1 MAIDVPPLVLPDLPL
16 HDGTAPRSVAMPR
29 ARAASTTVSAWFGMA
44 AALAVVA
51 VLATRLLTP
60 DVSMPALSSQLIAH
74 MEHEQAS
81 RQVTSIGVSEQE
93 LATVAGASIVSM
105 DTGDNLV
112 TYVRTCIINNRPVPH
127 LVIQGESGPVT
138 LVLMAEEAIDD
149 TVSLTGEAVHGVII
163 PVGKGSVAVIGDRP
177 AQLREID
184 QIGQR
189 LRHSVTWRI

>member
-1 MAIDVPPLVLPDLPL
+1 M
-16 HDGTAPRSVAMPR
+16 T
-29 ARAASTTVSAWFGMA
+29 
-44 AALAVVA
+44 
-51 VLATRLLTP
+51 
-60 DVSMPALSSQLIAH
+60 ALSSQLIAH
-74 MEHEQAS
+74 MEDEQAS

-149 TVSLTGEAVHGVII
+149 TVSLTGESVHGVII

-177 AQLREID
+177 SQLREID

-189 LRHSVTWRI
+189 LRQSVTWRI